1 MTNRYHK
8 MAASRCIKKIVYAP
22 VKQKISVI
30 FYHDSNSKQKVICRN
45 VT

>member
-8 MAASRCIKKIVYAP
+8 IAASKCIKKIVYAP
-22 VKQKISVI
+22 VKQKFSVI
-30 FYHDSNSKQKVICRN
+30 VYHNSNSKQKVICKN